1 MAPHV
6 ERAAP
11 RESLRRGVPSLMP
24 QLKADLSRLVAIP
37 SISAPNYP
45 EATHEQLGEA
55 YEATAELFRDAGVTI
70 VDPLVLPG
78 TAPVLMGEIPAPD
91 GAPTVLLYS
100 HYDVVPVGDETK
112 WESPPFEATE
122 RDSAV
127 YGRGAADTKSNIL
140 MHVGALRAW
149 DGEPPVGIKVVIEGM
164 EEVGSAFST
173 FPPSRPDLFTAD
185 AMVIGDMGSFRPGVP
200 TLTVALR
207 GMAMVTVEV
216 RTLAGPKH
224 SGQFGGAAPDA
235 LLALFRAVDGM
246 FDEHGNIAVPGL
258 RREEWTGAS
267 YSEDEFRELAEV
279 EPGVPFIG
287 TGGLGERIWTG
298 PAITVTGIDVL
309 PVDKAVNAVVPY
321 ARAKISMRVH
331 PEQDPL
337 EAQAALI
344 DYLEAASPFGVQLTV
359 HAAETGKGFAAA
371 TSGPAYVAA
380 RAALTRAWGTE
391 TVTFASGGSIPLVSA
406 LQEAVPGAEMLLL
419 GTTDGFANIHAPN
432 ERVLLD
438 EFEKAVLAEAEFFG
452 EFGGAGS

>member
-1 MAPHV
+1 MQTVA
-6 ERAAP
+6 
-11 RESLRRGVPSLMP
+11 SLMP
-24 QLKADLSRLVAIP
+24 QLKSDLARLVAIP

-45 EATHEQLGEA
+45 ASTHEQLREA
-55 YEATAELFRDAGVTI
+55 YEATAELFRDAGVKI
-70 VDPLVLPG
+70 GDPLVLPG
-78 TAPVLMGEIPAPD
+78 TAPVLLGEIPAPD

-100 HYDVVPVGDETK
+100 HYDVVPVGDEAK

-122 RDSAV
+122 RDGAI

-149 DGEPPVGIKVVIEGM
+149 NGEPPVGVKVVIEGM

-173 FPPSRPDLFTAD
+173 FPPSRPELFAAD
-185 AMVIGDMGSFRPGVP
+185 AMIIGDMGSFRPGVP

-235 LLALFRAVDGM
+235 LLALVRAVDSL
-246 FDEHGNIAVPGL
+246 FDEHGNVAVPGL

-279 EPGVPFIG
+279 EPGVPLIG

-298 PAITVTGIDVL
+298 PALTLTGIDVL
-309 PVDKAVNAVVPY
+309 SVEKAVNAVVPY
-321 ARAKISMRVH
+321 ARAKLSLRVH
-331 PEQDPL
+331 PEQDPV
-337 EAQAALI
+337 EAQVALI
-344 DYLEAASPFGVQLTV
+344 EYLEGLHPFGADLTV

-371 TSGPAYVAA
+371 TSGRAYEAA
-380 RAALTRAWGTE
+380 RAALASAWGAE

-406 LQEAVPGAEMLLL
+406 LQEAEPNAEMLLI

-438 EFEKAVLAEAEFFG
+438 EFQNAVLAEAEFFG
-452 EFGGAGS
+452 RYAAA